1 MNAAISRSLPT
12 GPQSL
17 DTGLQKRAAGEAGSP
32 AFEEA
37 LQENQKAK
45 GDPERKAGDEE
56 TGWHP
61 IRWTLPHRMG
71 GQEGAPRDEE
81 QPADGIEISLPEDHP
96 SDQMR
101 ATSPE
106 AGDRPTPVAAD
117 PEAVEDDGKQALNG
131 ESRAAQAN
139 GAPNAALQPQNMLQ
153 LHLTLQP
160 GSRHPR
166 QMNGPGSARLRQP
179 RAGLN
184 APLPKPHRR
193 Q

>member
-71 GQEGAPRDEE
+71 GQEGP
-81 QPADGIEISLPEDHP
+81 
-96 SDQMR
+96 R
-101 ATSPE
+101 ATKSS
-106 AGDRPTPVAAD
+106 RPT
-117 PEAVEDDGKQALNG
+117 ALKF
-131 ESRAAQAN
+131 RFRKTIPPIRC
-139 GAPNAALQPQNMLQ
+139 APPRLKPASGQHPWLQILK
-153 LHLTLQP
+153 
-160 GSRHPR
+160 
-166 QMNGPGSARLRQP
+166 RLRTT
-179 RAGLN
+179 AN
-184 APLPKPHRR
+184 RR
-193 Q
+193 